1 MVSQIFHYKGKDFSV
16 TVSCGIAEFDSNLKS
31 SADLIK
37 VADEAF
43 YKAKHEG
50 RNCTILGKPWQN
62 LSIGSEL

>member
-1 MVSQIFHYKGKDFSV
+1 MFHYKGKDFSV

-50 RNCTILGKPWQN
+50 RNCTILGKP
-62 LSIGSEL
+62 

>member
-50 RNCTILGKPWQN
+50 RNCTILGKP
-62 LSIGSEL
+62 